1 MNHLA
6 TDVWHILPRLVDFG
20 VKAGKYI
27 SYMLHAST
35 MGHIFSLI
43 NSYKSPKRWQDTW
56 VFFSYQGD
64 LQHLQEV

>member
-27 SYMLHAST
+27 YIYISYMLHAST
-35 MGHIFSLI
+35 MGHIFA
-43 NSYKSPKRWQDTW
+43 N
-56 VFFSYQGD
+56 
-64 LQHLQEV
+64 